1 MEIENDILKKQV
13 SDLKRQNQYLKECIE
28 EVAMENSKLLEERNK
43 KKQKS
48 PKWLFFHEHKE
59 FVSREYNIPMKCWN
73 VLKRITD
80 DMYDEFEESCK

>member
-1 MEIENDILKKQV
+1 MRRRINIQTLKK
-13 SDLKRQNQYLKECIE
+13 LNE
-28 EVAMENSKLLEERNK
+28 EM
-43 KKQKS
+43 
-48 PKWLFFHEHKE
+48 KE